1 MSVLNH
7 KRRSVLYVEE
17 RAARCLVT
25 KSGVLRP
32 VIAIATVDTSF
43 PTRNSS
49 IVSRLGVP
57 ARATPEMQVVS
68 FVAIVSIGQEVR
80 ILGTKRYVTGVC
92 KWTLT
97 VPGIRC
103 RKKPTLQLSTVA
115 FIVSI
120 VKRVTVNPF
129 TVTVCT

>member
-49 IVSRLGVP
+49 IVSLLGV
-57 ARATPEMQVVS
+57 R
-68 FVAIVSIGQEVR
+68 QEPPPKCKLYALWR
-80 ILGTKRYVTGVC
+80 LCPLGKRSG
-92 KWTLT
+92 
-97 VPGIRC
+97 
-103 RKKPTLQLSTVA
+103 S
-115 FIVSI
+115 
-120 VKRVTVNPF
+120 
-129 TVTVCT
+129 